1 MARILVIEDNYDNLE
16 LMTYLLNA
24 FGHTPFSAHDGEEGL
39 AVARREMLD
48 LIICD
53 VQLPRIDGYEVAQQ
67 LKTHPVLR
75 SIPLVAVTAFAMV
88 GDRDK
93 VLASGFDGYMSKPI
107 TPETFVGQVESFMQ
121 PGQRSTPQQ
130 PDAPAPTA
138 QPQPQLD
145 KHAAILVM
153 DNSYVNIDL
162 LRSTLE
168 PFGYEVISANSV
180 REGLALARQTPPDL
194 ILSDVH
200 LPGENG
206 YDFIKAVKADPQ
218 LRRIPFVFLSSSIWR
233 ESDLSTGLSLG
244 ATRFILRPIEPQAL
258 VAEIEACLQKQRR
271 GK

>member
-24 FGHTPFSAHDGEEGL
+24 FGHTLFSAHDGEEGL
-39 AVARREMLD
+39 AVACRETLD

-53 VQLPRIDGYEVAQQ
+53 VQLPGIDGYEVARQ
-67 LKTHPVLR
+67 LKTHPVLH

-93 VLASGFDGYMSKPI
+93 VLAAGFDEYISKPI
-107 TPETFVGQVESFMQ
+107 APETFVGQVDGFLQ

-130 PDAPAPTA
+130 PDAPALTA
-138 QPQPQLD
+138 WPQPHPD
-145 KHAAILVM
+145 KHTAILVL

-168 PFGYEVISANSV
+168 PFGYAIISANSV

-206 YDFIKAVKADPQ
+206 YDFIKSVKADPQ
-218 LRRIPFVFLSSSIWR
+218 LRHIPFVFLSSTIWR

-244 ATRFILRPIEPQAL
+244 ATKFIFRPIEPQAL
-258 VAEIEACLQKQRR
+258 VAEIEAYLQEQR
-271 GK
+271 KEK